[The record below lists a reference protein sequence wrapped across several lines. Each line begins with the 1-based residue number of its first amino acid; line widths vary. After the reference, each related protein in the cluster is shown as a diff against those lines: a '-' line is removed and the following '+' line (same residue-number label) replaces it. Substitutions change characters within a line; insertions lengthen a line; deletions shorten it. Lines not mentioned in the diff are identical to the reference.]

1 MSRGLVIAFS
11 LGVLSAAVG
20 VVLLLVR
27 PEQEVTVYSSFP
39 MQGPGRAR
47 SEDEIRGM
55 RLALKQAGNRAGKF
69 AVRYVPLDDSTAE
82 ARGWA
87 QEAVTANALR
97 AVKDGSTAVY
107 IGEQHSGASALSIPI
122 LSGAKVP
129 QISPAT
135 TLVGLTTGESGA
147 AEGEPDK
154 YYVGGFRNYVRI
166 VPRDTI
172 QGVALATVMREDGCK
187 RAAIIH
193 DSDLYGAGLARI
205 IRRSMD
211 QQRLRRVLDEPIE
224 STSPTYLRALARHTA
239 DQKADCVVFSGD
251 TKNGAVQIFQDIAHA
266 LPAVRLYGSDGVSDR
281 AFTDVNRGGLP
292 ENIAA
297 RVKLTVAAL
306 GPEGFGAAGRRF
318 FAQFAEEYPA
328 NTNPDLYTIY
338 GYEAMSL
345 ALDAIKRAGTTNR
358 EDIVKALFDTK
369 DRHSVIGTY
378 SIDNNGDTTLTDY
391 GLFKIQDGAPIF
403 ERKIVAQGY

>member
-1 MSRGLVIAFS
+1 
-11 LGVLSAAVG
+11 VG
-20 VVLLLVR
+20 AVLLLAW
-27 PEQEVTVYSSFP
+27 PEREVTVYSSFP
-39 MQGPGRAR
+39 LQGPGRAR
-47 SEDEIRGM
+47 SEDVILGA
-55 RLALKQAGNRAGKF
+55 RLAMKQAGNKAGKF
-69 AVRYVPLDDSTAE
+69 DVKYVPLDDSTAK

-97 AVKDGSTAVY
+97 AAKDDSTAVY
-107 IGEQHSGASALSIPI
+107 IGEFNSGASAVSIPI

-135 TLVGLTTGESGA
+135 TLVGLTTSEAGA

-166 VPRDTI
+166 VPRDAI
-172 QGVALATVMREDGCK
+172 QGAALATVMQEDGCK

-205 IRRSMD
+205 IRRSMT
-211 QQRLRRVLDEPIE
+211 QQRLRRVLDEPLE
-224 STSPTYLRALARHTA
+224 STSPTYLHELARRTA
-239 DQKADCVVFSGD
+239 HQKADCVVFSGD
-251 TKNGAVQIFQDIAHA
+251 VKNGAVRTFEEVAHV
-266 LPAVRLYGSDGVSDR
+266 LPAARLYGSDGVSDR

-292 ENIAA
+292 PNIAA

-306 GPEGFGAAGRRF
+306 GPEGFGTAGRRF

-345 ALDAIKRAGTTNR
+345 ALDAIKRAGSTNR

-369 DRHSVIGTY
+369 DRHSAIGTY

-391 GLFKIQDGAPIF
+391 GLFKIRDGAPIF